1 MKITYIDHSGFAVE
15 FPELLLLFDY
25 DKGKLPVWDAAKPLF
40 VFASHSHPDHFNWQI
55 LRLYEQ
61 YPHIFYLFG
70 NDIRLGKK
78 WMAQRGIDEAVRQR
92 IRRLAGGR
100 TVEVSAGDAKIRVH
114 TLTSTDA
121 GVAFV
126 VETQGKRIYH
136 SGDLNWWHWESGD
149 LQEAEANEAMKKA
162 YREQIRRLDGMYFDV
177 AFVPLDPRLG
187 NSYDWGINEFLEK
200 TDCPMVFPM
209 HLWGQ
214 YDTVSR
220 YLQEPKNRKYA
231 HRIAAVKR
239 GGQEWNI

>member
-1 MKITYIDHSGFAVE
+1 
-15 FPELLLLFDY
+15 
-25 DKGKLPVWDAAKPLF
+25 
-40 VFASHSHPDHFNWQI
+40 
-55 LRLYEQ
+55 
-61 YPHIFYLFG
+61 
-70 NDIRLGKK
+70 
-78 WMAQRGIDEAVRQR
+78 MAQRGIDEAVRQR

-136 SGDLNWWHWESGD
+136 AGDLNWWHWESG
-149 LQEAEANEAMKKA
+149 
-162 YREQIRRLDGMYFDV
+162 RLEGMYFDV

-187 NSYDWGINEFLEK
+187 NGYDWGINEFLEK